1 MEAKLSMETINN
13 NLKQWGIQKDI
24 IYNLIKYNGNKSEIS
39 YTCKKCGHIGTT
51 KYYYIQQNYG
61 CKKCGINKR
70 AISRQKY
77 SKEDCIKIANN
88 YIYLKD
94 FYTKE
99 KNIYTKCVRNKWVEE
114 VTKNLI
120 KCNSLKKRCL
130 YAIYFPNNTIYIGL
144 TYNFSKRINQH
155 LTSKGAVYEY
165 IKDTNIHP
173 IKIKQLTSYM
183 NDDKIQIYE
192 QKVINFFHWLGFTTL
207 NRNKG
212 GSLGQ
217 VLSHITKDECKEK
230 LKLINFN
237 LTIFRKKYQKYYN
250 KCLKE
255 QWLLDLIPN
264 YQKTN
269 KIELTKD
276 ECKKIALKY
285 KTRTDFYRNETSIYN
300 YAQRNNFLDYVLS
313 SFTHLKAKKEIEQYS
328 INGDYIN
335 TYKSISD
342 AVKQLN
348 IRSISGII
356 QCCQEKQF
364 SSNGFQWKYK
374 NSKKVIKKPTKNKQ
388 KKVYQINNKGKIINL
403 YNSINEA
410 QENTN
415 IAASSISACC
425 CKKRK
430 RAGKFIWIYEK
441 NYNNFNLNYYLSDEN
456 VSFIKT
462 VYQYTLNGI
471 LINEYDNTS
480 MASKQTSISRTA
492 INNCINNRSKSAGG
506 YIWRHE
512 LISC

>member
-1 MEAKLSMETINN
+1 MGAKLSIETINN

-24 IYNLIKYNGNKSEIS
+24 TYNLIKYNGNKSEIS
-39 YTCKKCGHIGTT
+39 YICKKCGHIGTT
-51 KYYYIQQNYG
+51 KYSYIQQNYG

-70 AISRQKY
+70 AINRQKY
-77 SKEDCIKIANN
+77 SKEECIKIANN

-99 KNIYTKCVRNKWVEE
+99 RSIYEKCVRNKWLKEI
-114 VTKNLI
+114 TKNLI

-165 IKDTNIHP
+165 VKNTNIHP

-183 NDDKIQIYE
+183 NADKTQIYE
-192 QKVINFFHWLGFTTL
+192 QKVIDFFHWLGFTTL

-217 VLSHITKDECKEK
+217 VLSHVTKDECKE
-230 LKLINFN
+230 
-237 LTIFRKKYQKYYN
+237 
-250 KCLKE
+250 
-255 QWLLDLIPN
+255 
-264 YQKTN
+264 
-269 KIELTKD
+269 
-276 ECKKIALKY
+276 IALKY

-313 SFTHLKAKKEIEQYS
+313 SFPHLKAKKEIEQYS

-342 AVKQLN
+342 AIKQLN
-348 IRSISGII
+348 IHSASGII

-374 NSKKVIKKPTKNKQ
+374 NSKKIIKKPTTKQ
-388 KKVYQINNKGKIINL
+388 TKKVYQINNKGKIINL

-410 QENTN
+410 QERTN
-415 IAASSISACC
+415 VNASSIYACC

-441 NYNNFNLNYYLSDEN
+441 DYNNFNLNYYLSDEN
-456 VSFIKT
+456 ISFIKT

-471 LINEYDNTS
+471 LINEYDNIA

-492 INNCINNRSKSAGG
+492 INNCLHNRSNSAGS
-506 YIWRHE
+506 YMWSYE
-512 LISC
+512 LISY